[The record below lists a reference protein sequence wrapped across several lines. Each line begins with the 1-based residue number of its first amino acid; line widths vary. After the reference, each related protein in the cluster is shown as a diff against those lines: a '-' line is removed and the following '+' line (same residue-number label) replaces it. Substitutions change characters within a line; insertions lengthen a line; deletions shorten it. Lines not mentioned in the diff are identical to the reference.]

1 MNEIIWYNIEAK
13 DSLNKLCDFTE
24 RQKKEAQLMSILE
37 YSVEPFVFWIEQNI
51 FGIILSLML
60 FQCQTLIYQLM
71 NL

>member
-1 MNEIIWYNIEAK
+1 MNEILWYNTTAK
-13 DSLNKLCDFTE
+13 NDLNKLCDFTE

-37 YSVEPFVFWIEQNI
+37 YSVEPFCILEQNI